1 MSAIWTHYAGSERIA
16 GATENVAGGSYVAAM
31 FAAVTS
37 ATLVGVEPRP
47 VRVEVHI
54 GGQLPSLRLVGLPD
68 TAVREAKD
76 RVQAAL
82 QSSGFRMPDRRV
94 TVNLAPADL
103 PKAGSAYDLPIALGV
118 IAASG
123 GAPPGLAD
131 VVALGELAL
140 DGTVRPARGGMAAA
154 VVAARSGRPCLLPP
168 ALMAEGALV
177 VGADTRAVTSLAE
190 AVAVALGAP
199 SSVAPADDAVVD
211 QPPDPPDLAVVRGQA
226 TARRALEVAAA
237 GGHHLLMW
245 GPPGSGKT
253 LLARCM
259 PGLVPELTPD
269 AAVEVAQVWSAAGR
283 SDAPRR
289 YPPFRAPHHTATVA
303 ALVGGGSGIVTP
315 GEISLAHHGVL
326 FLDEL
331 GEFPTNLLDALR
343 QPVEE
348 GWVTVARS
356 GRSVTFPANV
366 QLVAAT
372 NPCPCGF
379 EGDRAVACRCR
390 PSGVE
395 RYRRR
400 LSGPLLDRFDL
411 RVAVSRPGSSAL
423 SGPAGE
429 RSADVRSRVIAARRR
444 QADRGSLNR
453 SLDRR
458 RLDALPWESAGV
470 GLLERAV
477 ERSALSGR
485 GYDRVRRVARTLAD
499 LCASDA
505 VTEAHIAEALSFR
518 ESW

>member
-1 MSAIWTHYAGSERIA
+1 MSQPGHTF
-16 GATENVAGGSYVAAM
+16 AAM

-47 VRVEVHI
+47 VRVEVHVA
-54 GGQLPSLRLVGLPD
+54 GQLPALRLVGLPD
-68 TAVREAKD
+68 TAIREAKD

-103 PKAGSAYDLPIALGV
+103 PKAGSAYDLPIALGL

-123 GAPPGLAD
+123 GAPPAVAD

-140 DGTVRPARGGMAAA
+140 DGTVRLARGGMAAA
-154 VVAARSGRPCLLPP
+154 VVAARLGRPCLLPP
-168 ALMAEGALV
+168 ASMSEGSLV
-177 VGADTRAVTSLAE
+177 EGADTRAVTSLAE

-199 SSVAPADDAVVD
+199 SSTSTARVD
-211 QPPDPPDLAVVRGQA
+211 STDEPPDPPDLAVVRGQA
-226 TARRALEVAAA
+226 MARRALEVAAA

-259 PGLVPELTPD
+259 PGLVPELLPA

-303 ALVGGGSGIVTP
+303 ALVGGGSGVVTP
-315 GEISLAHHGVL
+315 GEVSLAHRGVL

-331 GEFPTNLLDALR
+331 GEFPINLLDALR

-356 GRSVTFPANV
+356 GRSVRFPADV

-390 PSGVE
+390 PGGVD

-411 RVAVSRPGSSAL
+411 RVAVNRPDSSAL
-423 SGPAGE
+423 SGPVGE
-429 RSADVRSRVIAARRR
+429 RSAQVRTRVLEARRL
-444 QADRGSLNR
+444 QAARGSLNR

-458 RLDALPWESAGV
+458 RLDELPWETGGIA
-470 GLLERAV
+470 LLERAV
-477 ERSALSGR
+477 EMTALSGR
-485 GYDRVRRVARTLAD
+485 GFDRVRRVARTLAD
-499 LCASDA
+499 LAATEA
-505 VTEAHIAEALSFR
+505 VTRAHIAEALSFR

>member
-1 MSAIWTHYAGSERIA
+1 
-16 GATENVAGGSYVAAM
+16 
-31 FAAVTS
+31 
-37 ATLVGVEPRP
+37 
-47 VRVEVHI
+47 
-54 GGQLPSLRLVGLPD
+54 
-68 TAVREAKD
+68 
-76 RVQAAL
+76 
-82 QSSGFRMPDRRV
+82 
-94 TVNLAPADL
+94 
-103 PKAGSAYDLPIALGV
+103 
-118 IAASG
+118 
-123 GAPPGLAD
+123 
-131 VVALGELAL
+131 
-140 DGTVRPARGGMAAA
+140 
-154 VVAARSGRPCLLPP
+154 
-168 ALMAEGALV
+168 
-177 VGADTRAVTSLAE
+177 
-190 AVAVALGAP
+190 
-199 SSVAPADDAVVD
+199 
-211 QPPDPPDLAVVRGQA
+211 
-226 TARRALEVAAA
+226 
-237 GGHHLLMW
+237 MW

-315 GEISLAHHGVL
+315 GEISLAHHGLL

-429 RSADVRSRVIAARRR
+429 SSADVRSRVIAARRR
-444 QADRGSLNR
+444 QAAQRVAQPVARSAPPRRPPLGIGRCRSARASSGEERPQRTRLRPGAAGGAHSGRPVRQRCRHRGAHRR
-453 SLDRR
+453 STLLSGVVVISDA
-458 RLDALPWESAGV
+458 RLVLACV
-470 GLLERAV
+470 GLHP
-477 ERSALSGR
+477 ERSAALVASLGSPDAVVAALRAGR
-485 GYDRVRRVARTLAD
+485 VKATQPVREAASVNVTRMAPAARHWRVAR
-499 LCASDA
+499 C
-505 VTEAHIAEALSFR
+505 
-518 ESW
+518 

>member
-1 MSAIWTHYAGSERIA
+1 
-16 GATENVAGGSYVAAM
+16 M

-47 VRVEVHI
+47 VLVEVHV
-54 GGQLPSLRLVGLPD
+54 GGHVPALRLVGLPD

-82 QSSGFRMPDRRV
+82 QSSGFHMPDRRV

-103 PKAGSAYDLPIALGV
+103 PKAGSAYDLPIALGL

-123 GAPPGLAD
+123 EAPPAVAD

-140 DGTVRPARGGMAAA
+140 DGTVRSARGGMAAA

-168 ALMAEGALV
+168 ALVAEGSLV
-177 VGADTRAVTSLAE
+177 KGADTRAVTSLAE

-199 SSVAPADDAVVD
+199 SSTSASRPALAEE
-211 QPPDPPDLAVVRGQA
+211 PPDPPDLAVVRGQA
-226 TARRALEVAAA
+226 TACRALEVAAA

-253 LLARCM
+253 LLARCL
-259 PGLVPELTPD
+259 PGLIPMLSPD

-283 SDAPRR
+283 SDSPRK

-303 ALVGGGSGIVTP
+303 ALVGGGSGIITP
-315 GEISLAHHGVL
+315 GEVSLAHRGVL

-348 GWVTVARS
+348 GWVIVARS
-356 GRSVTFPANV
+356 GRSVLFPADV

-390 PSGVE
+390 PAGVE

-411 RVAVSRPGSSAL
+411 RVPVNRPDSSAL
-423 SGPAGE
+423 SGPGGE
-429 RSADVRSRVIAARRR
+429 SSADVRMRVMAARRL
-444 QADRGSLNR
+444 QEERGSLNR

-458 RLDALPWESAGV
+458 QLDALPWHPAGV
-470 GLLERAV
+470 TLLGRAV

-485 GYDRVRRVARTLAD
+485 GFDRVRRVARTLAD
-499 LCASDA
+499 LTASEVA
-505 VTEAHIAEALSFR
+505 TEAHLAEALSFR